1 MKLPSRHI
9 GPWTREIIDEC
20 MVSREAR
27 RTQGRQM
34 TSLYYNGSLSGSAKD
49 NLCYSHID
57 KLSSYLFSPSD
68 VRFDVTFEADET
80 QKWMGAADLSAR
92 HLTREFRRTRC
103 GLAFAQAVDMSLI
116 KGCAIIKL
124 IWSAK
129 GYQTQIIKPEMFGV
143 LREDIEDLDEQDAFN
158 FSYYMTPAQFERMML
173 GHPKAKEISAE
184 VIDRNATMTRE
195 NFEQDYFHEIVVGGT
210 QPISTTGSNNQRGSV
225 SYQSVPTPML
235 SPEVASQLIRIDECW
250 IMNDDARDGQGDW
263 TCIRMVGDVVIDG
276 EYRYQNLCDIPGHNP
291 FIKVCPNEVAGYF
304 WGRSELATVQNPQLW
319 LNERLDDLDR
329 IFRRQANPAR
339 SFTGF
344 SAITDEKA
352 RILGSP
358 GGILTDAQ
366 APTAKIETLAPQMPP
381 NALEYIQM
389 IRKTFEDAG
398 GFTSTTSGQGDP
410 GVRSGAQANAMLK
423 TSSPRLRDRA
433 LIVED
438 QCAALGD
445 LCLRMSQVKDAR
457 VFSLPKKGGLAGM
470 FSSVNEFMLS
480 QLPDDAQ
487 VSVDSHTSSPAFSG
501 DNAQLAF
508 ALAGRGAIDGEALI
522 KMTHPP
528 YQDELILS
536 YRQREEAKAQ
546 FMQQHPELAVPH
558 GKGKK

>member
-20 MVSREAR
+20 MVSRETR
-27 RTQGRQM
+27 RTQGRQW
-34 TSLYYNGSLSGSAKD
+34 TSLYYNGALGGVAKD
-49 NLCYSHID
+49 NLCFSHID

-68 VRFDVTFEADET
+68 VRFDVTFEADES
-80 QKWMGAADLSAR
+80 QRWSGAADLSAR

-103 GLAFAQAVDMSLI
+103 GLGFAQAVDMALI
-116 KGCAIIKL
+116 KGCALIKL

-129 GYQTQIIKPEMFGV
+129 GYQTQLIKPEMFGV
-143 LREDIEDLDEQDAFN
+143 LREDIEDLDEQDAFV
-158 FSYYMTPAQFERMML
+158 FSYYLTPAQFERAMV
-173 GHPKAKEISAE
+173 GHQKAREITEE
-184 VIDRNATMTRE
+184 VIEKSISQTRE

-210 QPISTTGSNNQRGSV
+210 QPISLTTSNNQRGSV
-225 SYQSVPTPML
+225 SYQSIPAPML
-235 SPEVASQLIRIDECW
+235 SPEVASQLVRIDECW
-250 IMNDDARDGQGDW
+250 IMNDEAREGQGDW
-263 TCIRMVGDVVIDG
+263 TTIRMVGDVVIDG
-276 EYRYQNLCDIPGHNP
+276 EYRYQNMCDIPGHNP

-304 WGRSELATVQNPQLW
+304 WGRSELATVQGSQIW
-319 LNERLDDLDR
+319 LNERLDDIDR
-329 IFRRQANPAR
+329 IFKRQANPSR

-352 RILGSP
+352 RILGAP

-366 APTAKIETLAPQMPP
+366 APNAKIESLSPTMPP

-389 IRKTFEDAG
+389 IRKSFEDAG
-398 GFTSTTSGQGDP
+398 GFTPMTSGQGDA
-410 GVRSGAQANAMLK
+410 GVRSGAQANALMK

-445 LCLRMSQVKDAR
+445 LCLRMSQIKDPR
-457 VFSLPKKGGLAGM
+457 VFTLPKSGGIADM
-470 FSSVNEFMLS
+470 FSKVREFTLA

-501 DNAQLAF
+501 DNTQLAF

-528 YQDELILS
+528 YQDELVLS
-536 YRQREEAKAQ
+536 YREREQAKAQ
-546 FMQQHPELAVPH
+546 FLQQHPEAALPH